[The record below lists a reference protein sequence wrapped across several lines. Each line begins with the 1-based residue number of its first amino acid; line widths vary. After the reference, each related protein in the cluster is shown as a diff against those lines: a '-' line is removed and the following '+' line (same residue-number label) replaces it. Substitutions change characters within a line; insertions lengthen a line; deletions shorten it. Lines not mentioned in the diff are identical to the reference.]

1 MKKNIRFLLIAILF
15 LQACTPKT
23 YEIPATEPPP
33 GVSNETPEVISPAAL
48 QPTQENTIQLTDG
61 SLTLTIFSPVDGSS
75 VTSSPVEVH
84 GTTNTETVMT
94 INGWLYLLT
103 ADQEFSC
110 LVDLVDGYN
119 SIEVVASDYEGNQVE
134 KILTV
139 IYEE

>member
-1 MKKNIRFLLIAILF
+1 MKKNIKFLLIAILL

-23 YEIPATEPPP
+23 YEIPATKPPID
-33 GVSNETPEVISPAAL
+33 VNNKTPEVINPAAL
-48 QPTQENTIQLTDG
+48 QPTQENAILLTDG

-75 VTSSPVEVH
+75 ITSSPVEVR

-110 LVDLVDGYN
+110 LVDLEDGFN

-134 KILTV
+134 KILTI